1 VRPAASYRIL
11 SLRMVSV
18 LLMTMFME
26 ERNVTKRSWL
36 GVPPWIIVGAVAVL
50 LPIIVVTTV
59 QDIRNMRQRMT
70 TLFLERGAYLIGTF
84 EAGTRTGFM
93 GMLGMPASG
102 FELQRLLTET
112 AKQPGIAYLIVTDV
126 DGNILHHSDPKKIG
140 GVYGTDLDLKRISQ
154 AEEEEYREIPN
165 PSGAPTFEVFRRFLP
180 TRPRD
185 SEDFRRRVEEFFRR
199 SRASRDYDRSQE
211 APDSDES
218 PMPPDYERPH
228 RLRDFDR
235 SRLPG
240 DFDRS
245 RLAPDYEELV
255 SKRIVF
261 VGFDMSPSL
270 EIMKRQ
276 RNNRLITAF
285 VLLLIG
291 FAGIVSL
298 FLVQAYRSARTSVER
313 IKAFS
318 DNVVE
323 NMPIGL
329 LAVDTDRRIVSF
341 NQTAEGVLQITA
353 QEVLGK
359 DAKEVLP
366 KPLERLP
373 QELGTDEDVIEKE
386 IECRLED
393 GRTIPMDISVS
404 RLAGD
409 DGVSMGHIILFSD
422 LTEIQELKR
431 EVERSQRLASLGRI
445 AAGIAHEIRNPLSSI
460 KGFATYFGERY
471 RDIPEDRK
479 TAEIMVE
486 EVERL
491 NRVIGQLLEFARPL
505 AVKKK
510 STSMETT
517 IHHSLKMIERD
528 AQAKHIKVETDLSH
542 NVPEVHIDPDR
553 MNQVFLNLYLNA
565 IEAMEDGGTLSVGL
579 NQREDHKS
587 VRITVSDTG
596 SGIKKED
603 LVHVFDPYFT
613 TKQSGTGLGLAIV
626 HRIIE
631 AHKGEVRVES
641 ETGKGTSVTIILPV
655 DA

>member
-1 VRPAASYRIL
+1 
-11 SLRMVSV
+11 MVSV
-18 LLMTMFME
+18 LLIAMFME

-50 LPIIVVTTV
+50 LPIIVITTV
-59 QDIRNMRQRMT
+59 QDIRRMRQRWT
-70 TLFLERGAYLIGTF
+70 DFYLGRGAYLIGTF

-140 GVYGTDLDLKRISQ
+140 GVYGTDLDLKRISE

-165 PSGAPTFEVFRRFLP
+165 PSGAPPTFEVFRRFLP

-185 SEDFRRRVEEFFRR
+185 SEDFRRMVEEFFRSR
-199 SRASRDYDRSQE
+199 SRASRDYDRSQV

-218 PMPPDYERPH
+218 PIPPDYERPH
-228 RLRDFDR
+228 RLRDFDG
-235 SRLPG
+235 SRLPR
-240 DFDRS
+240 DYDRS

-261 VGFDMSPSL
+261 VGFDMGPSL

-285 VLLLIG
+285 VLLMIG

-298 FLVQAYRSARTSVER
+298 FLFQAYRSARTSVKR

-318 DNVVE
+318 DSVVE

-329 LAVDTDRRIVSF
+329 LAVDTDGRIVSF
-341 NQTAEGVLQITA
+341 NQTAEAVLQITA

-366 KPLERLP
+366 KPLKSLP
-373 QELGTDEDVIEKE
+373 QELGTDKEIIEKE

-393 GRTIPMDISVS
+393 GRMIPMDISVS

-431 EVERSQRLASLGRI
+431 EVERSQRLASLGRL

-471 RDIPEDRK
+471 RDVPEDRK
-479 TAEIMVE
+479 TAEIMVK

-510 STSMETT
+510 LTSMETT

-528 AQAKHIKVETDLSH
+528 AQAKDIKVKTDFAH
-542 NVPEVHIDPDR
+542 DVPDVHIDSDR

-565 IEAMEDGGTLSVGL
+565 IEAMEHGGTVSVAF
-579 NQREDHKS
+579 NQREDLKS
-587 VRITVSDTG
+587 VRITISDTG
-596 SGIKKED
+596 SGIKKKD

-626 HRIIE
+626 HNIIE
-631 AHKGEVRVES
+631 AHNGEVRVES
-641 ETGKGTSVTIILPV
+641 ETGKGTTVTIILPV

>member
-1 VRPAASYRIL
+1 MAL
-11 SLRMVSV
+11 SSRVVSV
-18 LLMTMFME
+18 LLMTLFME
-26 ERNVTKRSWL
+26 EKNVTKRSWL
-36 GVPPWIIVGAVAVL
+36 SVPPWIIVGAVAVL
-50 LPIIVVTTV
+50 LPIIVITTV
-59 QDIRNMRQRMT
+59 RDIRSMRQRMT
-70 TLFLERGAYLIGTF
+70 ALFLERGAYLIGTF

-93 GMLGMPASG
+93 GMLGMPASV

-112 AKQPGIAYLIVTDV
+112 AQQPGIAYIIVTDV
-126 DGNILHHSDPKKIG
+126 DGNILHHNDPKKIG
-140 GVYGTDLDLKRISQ
+140 GVYGTDLDLKRIAQS
-154 AEEEEYREIPN
+154 EEDEYREIPN

-180 TRPRD
+180 TLPRD
-185 SEDFRRRVEEFFRR
+185 SEDFRRMVEEFFRR
-199 SRASRDYDRSQE
+199 SRASRDHNRSRV

-218 PMPPDYERPH
+218 PMPRNYERPR
-228 RLRDFDR
+228 RLRDFD
-235 SRLPG
+235 G
-240 DFDRS
+240 S
-245 RLAPDYEELV
+245 RLAPGYEELV

-261 VGFDMSPSL
+261 VGLDMDRSL
-270 EIMKRQ
+270 EFWKRQ
-276 RNNRLITAF
+276 RNDRLIMAF

-298 FLVQAYRSARTSVER
+298 FLVQAYRSARTSVRR

-329 LAVDTDRRIVSF
+329 LAVDTDGRIVSF

-353 QEVLGK
+353 QKVLGK

-366 KPLERLP
+366 KPLERLS
-373 QELGTDEDVIEKE
+373 QELGADEDVIEKE

-393 GRTIPMDISVS
+393 GRTIPMEISVS

-431 EVERSQRLASLGRI
+431 EVERAQRLASLGRL

-510 STSMETT
+510 SASMETT

-528 AQAKHIKVETDLSH
+528 AQAKHIRVETDLSH
-542 NVPEVHIDPDR
+542 YVPEVHMDPDR

-565 IEAMEDGGTLSVGL
+565 IEAMEDGGTLSVAL
-579 NQREDHKS
+579 NQREDLKS
-587 VRITVSDTG
+587 VRIIVSDTG
-596 SGIKKED
+596 SGIKKAD

-631 AHKGEVRVES
+631 AHKGEIRVES
-641 ETGKGTSVTIILPV
+641 ETGRGTSVTIILPV

>member
-1 VRPAASYRIL
+1 
-11 SLRMVSV
+11 M
-18 LLMTMFME
+18 
-26 ERNVTKRSWL
+26 
-36 GVPPWIIVGAVAVL
+36 
-50 LPIIVVTTV
+50 
-59 QDIRNMRQRMT
+59 
-70 TLFLERGAYLIGTF
+70 
-84 EAGTRTGFM
+84 
-93 GMLGMPASG
+93 
-102 FELQRLLTET
+102 
-112 AKQPGIAYLIVTDV
+112 
-126 DGNILHHSDPKKIG
+126 
-140 GVYGTDLDLKRISQ
+140 
-154 AEEEEYREIPN
+154 
-165 PSGAPTFEVFRRFLP
+165 
-180 TRPRD
+180 
-185 SEDFRRRVEEFFRR
+185 
-199 SRASRDYDRSQE
+199 
-211 APDSDES
+211 
-218 PMPPDYERPH
+218 
-228 RLRDFDR
+228 
-235 SRLPG
+235 
-240 DFDRS
+240 
-245 RLAPDYEELV
+245 
-255 SKRIVF
+255 
-261 VGFDMSPSL
+261 
-270 EIMKRQ
+270 
-276 RNNRLITAF
+276 
-285 VLLLIG
+285 
-291 FAGIVSL
+291 
-298 FLVQAYRSARTSVER
+298 
-313 IKAFS
+313 
-318 DNVVE
+318 
-323 NMPIGL
+323 
-329 LAVDTDRRIVSF
+329 DTDGRIVSF

-373 QELGTDEDVIEKE
+373 QELEADEDVIEKE

-393 GRTIPMDISVS
+393 GRTIPMEISVS

-505 AVKKK
+505 AVRKK

-528 AQAKHIKVETDLSH
+528 AQAKHIRVETDLSL
-542 NVPEVHIDPDR
+542 NVPEVYIDPDR

-565 IEAMEDGGTLSVGL
+565 IEAMEHGGTLSVAL
-579 NQREDHKS
+579 NQREDLKS

-596 SGIKKED
+596 SGIEKED

-631 AHKGEVRVES
+631 AHRGEVRVES
-641 ETGKGTSVTIILPV
+641 ETGRGTSVTIILPV
-655 DA
+655 NA

>member
-1 VRPAASYRIL
+1 
-11 SLRMVSV
+11 
-18 LLMTMFME
+18 MFME

-50 LPIIVVTTV
+50 LPIIVVMTV
-59 QDIRNMRQRMT
+59 QDIRRMRQRT
-70 TLFLERGAYLIGTF
+70 TEYLLWRGADLIGNF

-93 GMLGMPASG
+93 GMLGMSASG

-112 AKQPGIAYLIVTDV
+112 AQQPGIVHLVVTDM
-126 DGNILHHSDPKKIG
+126 DGNILHHNDPEKIG
-140 GVYGTDLDLKRISQ
+140 GVYGTDLDLKRISE

-165 PSGAPTFEVFRRFLP
+165 PGGAPTFEVFRRFLP

-185 SEDFRRRVEEFFRR
+185 SEDFRRMVEEFFRR
-199 SRASRDYDRSQE
+199 SRAPRDYDRSRV

-218 PMPPDYERPH
+218 PMPRDYERPR

-235 SRLPG
+235 SRLSRG
-240 DFDRS
+240 FDRS
-245 RLAPDYEELV
+245 RLVPDYEELV

-261 VGFDMSPSL
+261 VGLDMGPSV
-270 EIMKRQ
+270 EIRKRQ
-276 RNNRLITAF
+276 RNGRLITAF

-298 FLVQAYRSARTSVER
+298 FLVQAYRSARTSVKR

-329 LAVDTDRRIVSF
+329 LAVNTDGRIVSF
-341 NQTAEGVLQITA
+341 NQTAEGVLQLKA

-366 KPLERLP
+366 KPLESLP
-373 QELGTDEDVIEKE
+373 QELGTGKEVIEKE

-393 GRTIPMDISVS
+393 GRMIPMDISVS

-431 EVERSQRLASLGRI
+431 EVERSQRLASLGRL

-471 RDIPEDRK
+471 RDVPEDRK

-510 STSMETT
+510 PTSMETT

-528 AQAKHIKVETDLSH
+528 AQAKHIKVKTDLSLD
-542 NVPEVHIDPDR
+542 VSDIHIDPDR
-553 MNQVFLNLYLNA
+553 MNQVFLNLCLNA
-565 IEAMEDGGTLSVGL
+565 IEAMEDGGTLSVTL
-579 NQREDHKS
+579 NQREDLKS
-587 VRITVSDTG
+587 VRVTISDTG

-626 HRIIE
+626 HNIIE

-641 ETGKGTSVTIILPV
+641 ETGRGTSVTIILPV